1 MIGIDTNILI
11 RYVVRDHP
19 EQAEK
24 AKVIMKSF
32 TPQHQGFVNSIV
44 LAEFIWVLERRYKY
58 NRKLIHSFLEKL
70 LPCRELEFE
79 HSNAAWYATNF
90 YLNSKADFAD
100 LFIGRINYH
109 YGCSVTKTFDKKASN
124 SREFEKA

>member
-24 AKVIMKSF
+24 AKVIMKST
-32 TPQHQGFVNSIV
+32 TPQHQGFINSIV

-58 NRKLIHSFLEKL
+58 NRKLITFFSRKIIT
-70 LPCRELEFE
+70 LP
-79 HSNAAWYATNF
+79 
-90 YLNSKADFAD
+90 
-100 LFIGRINYH
+100 
-109 YGCSVTKTFDKKASN
+109 
-124 SREFEKA
+124 